1 MGMVTKSPCPFDS
14 YCAKIACMPGH
25 RGRFLP
31 ICLLLIISFLAGVQG
46 SKAQAAF
53 TATLTSPDTSDF
65 PHLNAYLDVH
75 DPAGAFVHGLSP
87 QDVNMLENDIL
98 IPVSALQE
106 LKPGV
111 QFVVAITPGQT
122 FTIRDPQGVSRY
134 EYLLQRLLAGTWV
147 NQPSGSD
154 DFSLLTL
161 GGPQLTHS
169 SDPGAL
175 QSSLEKYI
183 PDATQ
188 TYPSLEV
195 LASALQVASDP
206 TSHPGMERAILFI
219 TPPQDIGVSLGLQSI
234 ISSASKQNIRIYVW
248 MIGSQDVFD
257 LPETDLLR
265 NLADQTGGTY
275 FAFSHDEP
283 VPDLESFLEPL
294 RYIYHLGYDSQITA
308 AGSQQ
313 VAAQVTVGSEQI
325 TTQPQPFELDLK
337 APVPVLLTPPQEIVR
352 SFINRPTPGIT
363 GIEADL
369 LPTEQVIKI
378 QLTFPDG
385 YDRPL
390 TRTSFYVDGA
400 LISENT
406 SPPFDRF
413 VWDLRPYTQDSMHT
427 LTVEAVDNLGITGK
441 SGETFVKIIVPSTT
455 QGVMVAVSQKRPLL
469 VAVVVFISA
478 SILVLVL
485 ILGGRIRPKPH
496 PGQVR
501 LSADPFEK
509 TRPVG
514 YRERMRRLRD
524 PVTQPVK
531 IASAPPALQSR
542 TRSKRWRE
550 WLPWLKPKEE
560 PLPAI
565 AYFLP
570 LTGTDE
576 TTIPAL
582 LRIIADDTTLGRDP
596 LQADLVIADP
606 SIEGLHARIHH
617 EGKSFLITDNGSV
630 AGTWVNYNQIPSMG
644 THLEHADII
653 HLGKI
658 GFRFNLAEPDQL
670 RTLVVTPLELDQ

>member
-1 MGMVTKSPCPFDS
+1 VTESLCPFDS
-14 YCAKIACMPGH
+14 YCAKIACMPD
-25 RGRFLP
+25 RPGRILP
-31 ICLLLIISFLAGVQG
+31 FSLLLIILFLAGVQG
-46 SKAQAAF
+46 SKAQTAF
-53 TATLTSPDTSDF
+53 TATLTTPDTSDF

-87 QDVNMLENDIL
+87 QDVIMLENDAQV
-98 IPVSALQE
+98 PVSALQE
-106 LKPGV
+106 QKPGV
-111 QFVVAITPGQT
+111 QFVIAITPGET
-122 FTIRDPQGVSRY
+122 FTIRDSEGVSRY
-134 EYLLQRLLAGTWV
+134 EYLLRGLLAGTWL

-169 SDPGAL
+169 SDPTAL
-175 QSSLEKYI
+175 QSLLKKYL
-183 PDATQ
+183 PDENQ
-188 TYPSLEV
+188 TIPSLEV

-206 TSHPGMERAILFI
+206 TSQPGMERVVLFI
-219 TPPQDIGVSLGLQSI
+219 TPPQATEVSLGLQSI
-234 ISSASKQNIRIYVW
+234 ISSARQQNIHIFVW
-248 MIGSQDVFD
+248 MIGSQEVFD
-257 LPETDLLR
+257 LPEADLLR
-265 NLADQTGGTY
+265 NLADQTGGSY

-294 RYIYHLGYDSQITA
+294 RYIYQLGYDSQITA

-325 TTQPQPFELDLK
+325 TTQPQPFELDLQ
-337 APVPVLLTPPQEIVR
+337 APVPMLLAPPVEIVR
-352 SFINRPTPGIT
+352 SFHNGPTPGIT
-363 GIEADL
+363 GVEADL
-369 LPTEQVIKI
+369 LPAEQDIKI
-378 QLTFPDG
+378 QVTFPDG
-385 YDRPL
+385 YDRSL

-413 VWDLRPYTQDSMHT
+413 VWDLRPYTQDSVHT
-427 LTVEAVDNLGITGK
+427 LSVETVDNLGITGI
-441 SGETFVKIIVPSTT
+441 SGETSVKIIVPTTT
-455 QGVMVAVSQKRPLL
+455 QGLMVAVSQKRPLL
-469 VAVVVFISA
+469 VGVVVFISA
-478 SILVLVL
+478 TILVLVL

-514 YRERMRRLRD
+514 YRERVRQRRD

-531 IASAPPALQSR
+531 IASEPPVLQSR
-542 TRSKRWRE
+542 TRSNRWSE
-550 WLPWLKPKEE
+550 WLPWLKHKEE
-560 PLPAI
+560 PIPAL
-565 AYFLP
+565 AYLHP

-576 TTIPAL
+576 TTIPAP

-596 LQADLVIADP
+596 LQANLVIADP

-644 THLEHADII
+644 TQLEHADII
-653 HLGKI
+653 HLGQV
-658 GFRFNLAEPDQL
+658 GFRFNHAEPSQV
-670 RTLVVTPLELDQ
+670 RSVVVTPLEPDL